1 MRRLRNGKREHGG
14 AGFSL
19 LELLVVMAV
28 LVLLLSLLMP
38 ALQSAR
44 QSSLIARSRAQFAQW
59 VMAVE
64 GFRQEYGYLPF
75 LTGEGDTVF
84 AINEPA
90 NRATF
95 LSVLGG
101 DEAELNRY
109 GIAFFRPGPQDLL
122 EPGAEDSPLC
132 DAFQN
137 TALLLL
143 LDGDRD
149 GRIQVESYDVH
160 ASVAVVAL
168 PDVAKGY
175 PEIRSWDP

>member
-1 MRRLRNGKREHGG
+1 MRTLRGGKVKHVD

-44 QSSLIARSRAQFAQW
+44 QSSLIARSRSQFAQW
-59 VMAVE
+59 VLAVE
-64 GFRQEYGYLPF
+64 GFRQEYGFLPF
-75 LTGEGDTVF
+75 LTGDGDTVF
-84 AINEPA
+84 ALNEQA
-90 NRATF
+90 NRARF
-95 LSVLGG
+95 LAVLGG

-109 GIAFFRPGPQDLL
+109 RITFFRPGPQDLL
-122 EPGAEDSPLC
+122 DPGAEDSPLC
-132 DAFQN
+132 DAFEN

-143 LDGDRD
+143 LDGDGD
-149 GRIQVESYDVH
+149 GRIQVESYDVR
-160 ASVAVVAL
+160 ASVAVVAQA
-168 PDVAKGY
+168 DAQNGY